1 MNIRARTGQVQSIKS
16 AQRKSKRKQA
26 NTTLR
31 RTSVKAMLTRSELPL
46 ILFVD
51 DDPDALASTAELFE
65 SLFNIKTAGSGHE
78 ALGKLEET
86 PLPDIVIADL
96 GMPGM
101 NGHQLCEAIKSDA
114 RTRDITI
121 IFLTGEDTTEAELEG
136 FELGAADFI
145 PKPVEPRTFV
155 SRIRS
160 HMRRKLE
167 RDRLQDLSEY
177 LELRSRNLTQSS

>member
-1 MNIRARTGQVQSIKS
+1 
-16 AQRKSKRKQA
+16 
-26 NTTLR
+26 
-31 RTSVKAMLTRSELPL
+31 MLTRSELPL
-46 ILFVD
+46 ILLVD
-51 DDPDALASTAELFE
+51 DDPDALASTAELLE

-78 ALGKLEET
+78 ALGKLQEL

-101 NGHQLCEAIKSDA
+101 NGHRLCEAIKSDA
-114 RTRDITI
+114 RTKDITL

-177 LELRSRNLTQSS
+177 LELRSRNLLQSG

>member
-46 ILFVD
+46 ILLVD
-51 DDPDALASTAELFE
+51 DDPDALALTAELLE

-78 ALGKLEET
+78 ALGTLEET